1 MMGEIMSGDYKGLAI
16 NIMPVATQLSIPK
29 QHIKKVA
36 MEDFAENVMTDL
48 NCVCAI
54 TIAAGDGLHDAE
66 YKMKNKQVKMLFVV
80 DHNDYVIGILS
91 FRDISGHRIS
101 CAEKELG
108 IPASEMCIL
117 DIMTGI
123 DIIEVIDYSILKDS
137 KVGNVVETLK
147 QLNRQHILVL
157 EDNNIKQIRGIFSA
171 RQIEK
176 QLDIP
181 LNIPLN
187 YKHTSS
193 INDNTHIGR
202 LSA

>member
-1 MMGEIMSGDYKGLAI
+1 MLGDYKSLAI

-29 QHIKKVA
+29 QRTKKVA
-36 MEDFAENVMTDL
+36 MEDSAEQVMTDL

-54 TIAAGDGLHDAE
+54 TIAAGSGLHDAE

-91 FRDISGHRIS
+91 FRDISGQRIAD
-101 CAEKELG
+101 AEKELG

-123 DIIEVIDYSILKDS
+123 DIIEVIDYSLLSES
-137 KVGNVVETLK
+137 KVGNIVETLR

-157 EDNNIKQIRGIFSA
+157 QNNNNIKQIRGIFSA

-176 QLDIP
+176 QLEIE

-187 YKHTSS
+187 YDRSHS